1 MKNNSLRRVGYTL
14 FGIFVIVISP
24 IFLNGAA
31 STQTATTIGR
41 YQLFAGE
48 VTVSRQPP
56 EKISVIFKIDTQTG
70 ETWGYDITRGVWR
83 SNNDIIKSSKYPDK

>member
-1 MKNNSLRRVGYTL
+1 MKNNSWRKAGYAL
-14 FGIFVIVISP
+14 FGILVIVIYP

-41 YQLFAGE
+41 YQLFSGE
-48 VTVSRQPP
+48 VTFSRQPP

-70 ETWGYDITRGVWR
+70 ETWAFDISRGVWN
-83 SNNDIIKSSKYPDK
+83 SNKDIIKDSKSPGR